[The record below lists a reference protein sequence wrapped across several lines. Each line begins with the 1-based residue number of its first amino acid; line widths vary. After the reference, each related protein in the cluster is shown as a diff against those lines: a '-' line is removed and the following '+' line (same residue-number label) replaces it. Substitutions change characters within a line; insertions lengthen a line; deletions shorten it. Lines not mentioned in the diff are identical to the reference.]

1 MLLTCSMALIIQSDN
16 YKFEINEFKNINKNI
31 SRTSRPNLNISHVV
45 ISMNLFIYLF
55 FFLLSSSL
63 AILDL
68 PFKLFKGVAKCYIA
82 SFLPSLAEIISA
94 FEAIAQIVFFTK
106 AIIKNQFT
114 MTFVRSLMIRIYR
127 RFILATV
134 LFIISNIS
142 NLILI
147 KLA

>member
-1 MLLTCSMALIIQSDN
+1 MALIIQSDN

-55 FFLLSSSL
+55 FFLSSSL

-94 FEAIAQIVFFTK
+94 FEAIAQIVFLQK
-106 AIIKNQFT
+106 C
-114 MTFVRSLMIRIYR
+114 
-127 RFILATV
+127 
-134 LFIISNIS
+134 
-142 NLILI
+142 
-147 KLA
+147 